1 MGKVITF
8 DSPHEVQSLRD
19 AIEFSYPFL
28 LVESDLVG
36 KPEEL
41 SQSTKH
47 ELKVGVSGS
56 LAACWNLPRHLLER
70 VLFEYGN
77 RYLRQ
82 KLRDGALSDTEE
94 LFLHTGNSEN
104 TCPYDPHRIG
114 VVQGARIEIEDAK
127 EKLMENL
134 SFLQLASRIIDTRDN
149 INALFHEKHGEKLIV
164 AREER
169 DLLQFFRDATT
180 IEEFFFR
187 ICALA
192 NAATGLNITIL
203 RNITGTSDTK
213 IKSVGLLERYISNN
227 NYDNSVTPNTL
238 RAINKLR
245 QAYPVHGD
253 RTDGVMKAHKYF
265 GLAYPIADYSSAW
278 STVLTAYLDALERFL
293 DNLKGN
299 S

>member
-28 LVESDLVG
+28 LVDSSLIG

-47 ELKVGVSGS
+47 ELKVGVSGT
-56 LAACWNLPRHLLER
+56 LAACWNFPRHLLER
-70 VLFEYGN
+70 VLFEYGT

-82 KLRDGALSDTEE
+82 KLLDGALSDTEE
-94 LFLHTGNSEN
+94 LFLHTGNAE
-104 TCPYDPHRIG
+104 TPCPYDPQRIG
-114 VVQGARIEIEDAK
+114 VVQGARLEIEDAK

-134 SFLQLASRIIDTRDN
+134 SFLQLASKIIDTRDN
-149 INALFHEKHGEKLIV
+149 INALFHEKYGEKLIV

-180 IEEFFFR
+180 VEEFFFR

-192 NAATGLNITIL
+192 NAATGFNINIL
-203 RNITGTSDTK
+203 RKITGINDTQ
-213 IKSVGLLERYISNN
+213 IKSIGLLEAFLSKNN
-227 NYDNSVTPNTL
+227 FDNTITPKTL
-238 RAINKLR
+238 RSVNKLR
-245 QAYPVHGD
+245 QGYPVHGD
-253 RTDGVMKAHKYF
+253 RTEGVMKAHKYF
-265 GLAYPIADYSSAW
+265 GLTYPINDYSSAW
-278 STVLTAYLDALERFL
+278 STVLTSYLDALERFL
-293 DNLKGN
+293 DNLKD
-299 S
+299 SS